1 MSCIAAIK
9 STLCFSISPPP
20 TLSPFK
26 TQTARLLLRYPI
38 LKFEATILKD
48 ILNEYIP
55 EAIFEV
61 PKKGFGIPLK
71 TWIRNELRAEFFEH
85 LNDKELK
92 KIENLNIDLIKK
104 YLDKHLS
111 GEEDYSSYLWR
122 VYVLIKWMKLN
133 G

>member
-1 MSCIAAIK
+1 M
-9 STLCFSISPPP
+9 
-20 TLSPFK
+20 
-26 TQTARLLLRYPI
+26 
-38 LKFEATILKD
+38 
-48 ILNEYIP
+48 
-55 EAIFEV
+55 

-111 GEEDYSSYLWR
+111 GEEDYSAYLWR
-122 VYVLIKWMKLN
+122 VYVLIKWLKLN

>member
-1 MSCIAAIK
+1 M
-9 STLCFSISPPP
+9 
-20 TLSPFK
+20 
-26 TQTARLLLRYPI
+26 
-38 LKFEATILKD
+38 

-71 TWIRNELRAEFFEH
+71 TWIRNELRAEFIEH

-122 VYVLIKWMKLN
+122 IYVLIKWMKLN